1 MNKYITGCLNESV
14 SQGTKRQQLPYFK
27 EGARPYVEF
36 TKEVVKG
43 SITSSVHAGQKLDLG
58 EIFQPRISWYELCGI
73 AHPLPG
79 RGVGSGGNHSYYS
92 PVLGFSSTSGHQ
104 KYCTPSAHLGVRDDS
119 LIYFGQQISWQNT
132 AFHPPLPSLQQL
144 QKHFFIL
151 FNSTEALQPIN
162 MYAECLKEKILTIS
176 E

>member
-27 EGARPYVEF
+27 EVSRPYVEF

-43 SITSSVHAGQKLDLG
+43 SITSSVHAGQKLDWG
-58 EIFQPRISWYELCGI
+58 EIFQPRISWYELCCT

-79 RGVGSGGNHSYYS
+79 RGVGSGGNHNYCSS
-92 PVLGFSSTSGHQ
+92 VLGFL
-104 KYCTPSAHLGVRDDS
+104 YFWAPEIYTPSAHLGVRDDG
-119 LIYFGQQISWQNT
+119 IICFGQQISWQST
-132 AFHPPLPSLQQL
+132 APHPPLPLLQQL
-144 QKHFFIL
+144 QKHFFLL
-151 FNSTEALQPIN
+151 FNSTEALQLIN
-162 MYAECLKEKILTIS
+162 MYAKCLKEKILTIS